1 MVTLKVL
8 IENTALSEN
17 FRKEHGLSLYLE
29 TDTHKILFDTGKSDQ
44 FLANAQALGIDLSEA
59 DTAVISHGHYDH
71 TGGLNTFLNLNKKAP
86 VYINRQA
93 FLPHF
98 YGSQEYIGMDPTI
111 IPDRRFVLIDDFL
124 KIDDTLSLYSCNG
137 MSAFPPVGNEGFSV
151 LQQGGRM
158 PDQFWREH
166 YLLIRD
172 AGRKILITGC
182 SHKGILNLVN
192 WFKPDVLVGGFH
204 FMGLDPEQPK
214 ARKLLEHA
222 AQTLQQ
228 YPTHYYTGHCTGS
241 RQYDL
246 LKEILGD
253 QLHAISSG
261 MCTKL

>member
-124 KIDDTLSLYSCNG
+124 KIDDTLSL
-137 MSAFPPVGNEGFSV
+137 
-151 LQQGGRM
+151 
-158 PDQFWREH
+158 
-166 YLLIRD
+166 
-172 AGRKILITGC
+172 
-182 SHKGILNLVN
+182 
-192 WFKPDVLVGGFH
+192 
-204 FMGLDPEQPK
+204 
-214 ARKLLEHA
+214 
-222 AQTLQQ
+222 
-228 YPTHYYTGHCTGS
+228 
-241 RQYDL
+241 
-246 LKEILGD
+246 
-253 QLHAISSG
+253 
-261 MCTKL
+261 